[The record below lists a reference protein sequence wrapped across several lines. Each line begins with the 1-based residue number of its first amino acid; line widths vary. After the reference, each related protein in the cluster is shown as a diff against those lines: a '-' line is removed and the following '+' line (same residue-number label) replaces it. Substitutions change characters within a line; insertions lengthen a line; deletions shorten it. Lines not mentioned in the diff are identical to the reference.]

1 MNLQRY
7 GIIVWKEF
15 IHIFRDPISLRIA
28 ILMPLLFTL
37 VFGYAVTTDVEHIK
51 LAVFDGDKTYESRE
65 LIRKFVA
72 SNYFDLATMVNS
84 ATELEHL
91 LDGGEVKAA
100 LTIPSGYGRQLKRG
114 EMPESLLTLDGTDP
128 TIARTALQSGNLVSN
143 MYNMQTLTGGTFRV
157 AEMKTRVWYNPNMK
171 SAMFIIP
178 GLIGLIMQ
186 NITIML
192 TAFALVREREKG
204 TIEQLMVSPPTGR
217 ADSGKDGALY
227 HHRLRGFSDRP
238 LLRHLVLP
246 RAHQRQPAP
255 APGPGLHL
263 CHHGPGHRHADLH
276 RGPEPA
282 AGHAVL
288 LCHHPAGGAAVGLHV
303 SEGMPLPIYLFG
315 NLIPLTYF
323 LEILRGIILKGW
335 AWSTCGGRCWGSP
348 ASGCCCWVWPSSG
361 SIRDWTE
368 GMAPGRSFFVQLG
381 AEEDRM
387 EIRWYKSATDNTD
400 GHGLFLWEFQSLA
413 LFATKLAEESA
424 IKLAVHP

>member
-72 SNYFDLATMVNS
+72 SNYFDLAVMVNN

-143 MYNMQTLTGGTFRV
+143 MYNMETLTGGTFRV

-204 TIEQLMVSPPTGR
+204 TIEQLMVSPLRP
-217 ADSGKDGALY
+217 AELILGKMVPYIIIGSVDFLIALFFGTWY
-227 HHRLRGFSDRP
+227 FRVPINGSLP
-238 LLRHLVLP
+238 LLLALGFIFVITALAIGMLISTVAQNQLQAMQFSFVTILP
-246 RAHQRQPAP
+246 
-255 APGPGLHL
+255 
-263 CHHGPGHRHADLH
+263 
-276 RGPEPA
+276 
-282 AGHAVL
+282 AVL
-288 LCHHPAGGAAVGLHV
+288 LSGFMFPR
-303 SEGMPLPIYLFG
+303 EGMPLPIYLFG

-323 LEILRGIILKGW
+323 LEILRGIILKG
-335 AWSTCGGRCWGSP
+335 
-348 ASGCCCWVWPSSG
+348 V
-361 SIRDWTE
+361 
-368 GMAPGRSFFVQLG
+368 GMEYLWREVLG
-381 AEEDRM
+381 VTG
-387 EIRWYKSATDNTD
+387 I
-400 GHGLFLWEFQSLA
+400 GVLLLGL
-413 LFATKLAEESA
+413 A
-424 IKLAVHP
+424 IKRFHKRLD